1 MLDEEF
7 IKDRVQKLQE
17 IAKVADPFIKRRL
30 LELAVSYE
38 QRLGKLSHPPTK
50 LPSIGIVSS
59 DE

>member
-1 MLDEEF
+1 VLDEEF

-17 IAKVADPFIKRRL
+17 IAKGADPFIKRRL

-38 QRLGKLSHPPTK
+38 KRLGKLPPPIK
-50 LPSIGIVSS
+50 LPSIGITSS